1 MTKIKIHY
9 IDAYQLMFECLEQT
23 SKEEMIEFFHLS
35 KKAQKKY
42 HFPSQ
47 NIYHKK
53 ERITITFPI
62 EYFEINKMKEIE
74 VIYEDEMLLVVN
86 KPPFL
91 LVHSDGQKDDSL
103 QDRVN
108 YYLDQNQW
116 PHKAQALHRLDYE
129 TSGLVLFSKNPFFQ
143 PCFDAMI
150 ASHQLKKQY
159 LCIVEGQFP
168 YRKKRIEKNIARNRH
183 NAKAMIVHP
192 NGKKAQTDIICIAQS
207 NNCSLL
213 KVWIKT
219 GRKHQIRVHC
229 SSIDYPLI
237 NDSIYGHV
245 KDHRGLLLQAQCIEF
260 IHPINQETIH
270 LQLAMDSRFT
280 KEFDNKYDIQNKGK

>member
-9 IDAYQLMFECLEQT
+9 IDAYQFMFECLGET

-53 ERITITFPI
+53 ERVTILFPI
-62 EYFEINKMKEIE
+62 ENFESKKMKDIE
-74 VIYEDEMLLVVN
+74 VVYEDEMLLVVN

-91 LVHSDGQKDDSL
+91 LVHSDGQNKDSL

-108 YYLDQNQW
+108 YYLYQNQW

-143 PCFDAMI
+143 ACFDAMI
-150 ASHQLKKQY
+150 ASHQMKKQY
-159 LCIVEGQFP
+159 LCIVEGRFP

-192 NGKKAQTDIICIAQS
+192 NGKKAQTDILRITQS
-207 NNCSLL
+207 NNYSLL
-213 KVWIKT
+213 KVWIQT

-229 SSIDYPLI
+229 SSIGYPLV

-245 KDHRGLLLQAQCIEF
+245 IDHRGLLLQAQSIEF
-260 IHPINQETIH
+260 MHPIYQEMIH
-270 LQLAMDSRFT
+270 LQLVMDSRFT
-280 KEFDNKYDIQNKGK
+280 KEFDNRDDIQNKEK